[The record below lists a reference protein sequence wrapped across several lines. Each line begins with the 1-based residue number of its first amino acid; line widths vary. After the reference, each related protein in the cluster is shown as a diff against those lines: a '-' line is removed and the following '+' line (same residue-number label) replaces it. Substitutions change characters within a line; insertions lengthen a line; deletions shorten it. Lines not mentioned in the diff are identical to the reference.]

1 MNVLVTATTFPKSMS
16 DGSPRFVYD
25 LCMALAERK
34 NIHPIILVPH
44 SKGAST
50 NENMDG
56 LTVFRY
62 RYSFSNFELISGNGI
77 VVKIKKNKFLIFL
90 VPFLLLF
97 QISHSMYLIKKYD
110 IDVVLANWIIPQ
122 GLIAVILKKLMW
134 KRRLKVVMISHGGD
148 AALLKKNIILQRLAS
163 YILKRADA
171 VVAVSHFIKN
181 RLAEFT
187 NTPKDISVIS
197 MGVNTDMFHNKLSDI
212 DREKSY
218 DVIFIGRLEPKK
230 GISYLI
236 EAIGKLKKRPD
247 IRVVIVGDGSQKEE
261 LSDLVLS
268 NGLQHNI
275 EFTGSLSHRQ
285 VGQYLAKSKIFAAP
299 SINLSDDTEGMPT
312 VLLEAMAAGIPIV
325 TTDAGGISDVVIN
338 NYNGLVVE
346 QRSTEELAKKI
357 LLLLENPELGVE
369 LVQNGVKH
377 VEQFTYKNIS
387 KKYEEIITNTDL
399 GLE

>member
-1 MNVLVTATTFPKSMS
+1 MNVLVTATTFPNSIS

-34 NIHPIILVPH
+34 NIRPIILVPH
-44 SKGAST
+44 SKGASIK
-50 NENMDG
+50 EDMDG

-62 RYSFSNFELISGNGI
+62 RYSLSKFELISGNGI
-77 VVKIKKNKFLIFL
+77 VVKIKKNKLLIFL

-110 IDVVLANWIIPQ
+110 IDVVLANWIVPQ
-122 GLIAVILKKLMW
+122 GLIAVIVKTLMW
-134 KRRLKVVMISHGGD
+134 RRNLKVIIVSHGGD
-148 AALLKKNIILQRLAS
+148 AALLKKNIILKKLAS
-163 YILKRADA
+163 YILNRADS

-181 RLAEFT
+181 RLTQFI

-197 MGVNTDMFHNKLSDI
+197 MGVNTEMFRNKLSNINCERDF
-212 DREKSY
+212 

-247 IRVVIVGDGSQKEE
+247 LRVVIIGDGSHKEE
-261 LSDLVLS
+261 LSELVIS

-285 VGQYLAKSKIFAAP
+285 VGQYLTKSRIFAAP

-312 VLLEAMAAGIPIV
+312 VLLEAMAAGIPII
-325 TTDAGGISDVVIN
+325 TTDAGGIGDVVIN
-338 NYNGLVVE
+338 SYNGLVVE
-346 QRSTEELAKKI
+346 QRNTEELAEKI
-357 LLLLENPELGVE
+357 LLLLENPKLRIK
-369 LVQNGVKH
+369 LAHNGVKH
-377 VEQFTYKNIS
+377 VEQFTYKIIS
-387 KKYEEIITNTDL
+387 QKYEEIIRNADL
-399 GLE
+399 GLK

>member
-1 MNVLVTATTFPKSMS
+1 MNVLVTATTFPKSIS

-50 NENMDG
+50 TEDMDG
-56 LTVFRY
+56 LKVFRY

-77 VVKIKKNKFLIFL
+77 VVKIKKNKLLIFL

-110 IDVVLANWIIPQ
+110 IDVVLANWIVPQ
-122 GLIAVILKKLMW
+122 GLIAVIIKKLMW
-134 KRRLKVVMISHGGD
+134 WRSLKVVMISHGGD
-148 AALLKKNIILQRLAS
+148 AALLKKNVILKKLAS
-163 YILKRADA
+163 YIVNRADA

-197 MGVNTDMFHNKLSDI
+197 MGVDADMFHNKLSNI
-212 DREKSY
+212 NFEKDY
-218 DVIFIGRLEPKK
+218 DVVFIGRLEPKK

-236 EAIGKLKKRPD
+236 EAIGKLKKRLD
-247 IRVVIVGDGSQKEE
+247 FRVVIIGDGSQKEE
-261 LSDLVLS
+261 LSEMVLC

-275 EFTGSLSHRQ
+275 EFTGSLSHQQ
-285 VGQYLAKSKIFAAP
+285 VGQYLTKSKIFAAP

-312 VLLEAMAAGIPIV
+312 VLLEAMAAGIPII
-325 TTDAGGISDVVIN
+325 TTDAGGIGDVVIN

-346 QRSTEELAKKI
+346 QRNAEELAEKI
-357 LLLLENPELGVE
+357 LLLLENPELRIE
-369 LVQNGVKH
+369 LAHNGVKH
-377 VEQFTYKNIS
+377 VEQFTYKIIS
-387 KKYEEIITNTDL
+387 QKYEEIITNTGL
-399 GLE
+399 GLK